1 MESGDFSENGV
12 FGENGRNGD
21 LSPNTRNCKQKF
33 KHDGKGALWKVAIL
47 AKMAYL
53 AEMAINRRNR
63 QIINKNANEMAKGPF
78 GK

>member
-1 MESGDFSENGV
+1 MESGDFGENGV

-47 AKMAYL
+47 AKMACT
-53 AEMAINRRNR
+53 NSVSFHQP
-63 QIINKNANEMAKGPF
+63 QIKKIESACWPRS
-78 GK
+78 